1 MAAGSGVNSGTAARR
16 KSTDRSPA
24 ANSQSV
30 TSPPRPRANG
40 PSNGSADLAS
50 TDAGDTSGS
59 ASNTRKRRTSAR
71 NAAAAD
77 GANAESSSSSQQQQ
91 SNNNNTN
98 STDNNKDDD
107 HEDGDKN
114 TSSGKRRKRKK
125 VHHAC
130 VYCRRS
136 HMTCDEG
143 RPCQRCIK
151 RHIGHLCHDE
161 PRGPHPAGH
170 APSAVSAAIVDPAT
184 AAAAV
189 AAAMMPLGAVPYSPA
204 LAALAVNE
212 FSVISDFVHNFD
224 PGFASLMQGLDPLWV
239 ASRVNPSCLPGM
251 WRPCPCREWAAA
263 TRGMSGATPTSAATR
278 GQREESTAALRSGA
292 PPAAS
297 SAGTA
302 AGTAGPNDDKYLL
315 QLADPVAPKIEDR
328 LKAVINAKY
337 EAGQLQ
343 PYNYGRGYA
352 RLQRYLETHMSV
364 GSRHR
369 VMASLGSFR
378 PMFRQVAQ
386 SLTDMD
392 LILVEE
398 MFERLL
404 LDYDHLFS
412 AMGVPACLWRRTGEI
427 YKANHQF
434 ADLVGVPLDQLRDG
448 RVAIYELM
456 SEDAAVNYWDKFGGI
471 AFDPG
476 QKAVLTSCSL
486 KSKARDGRETVIPC
500 CFSFTI
506 RRDKY
511 NMPVMIVGNFLPTE
525 PAPVS
530 LTAIGTVA
538 GRPRFG

>member
-1 MAAGSGVNSGTAARR
+1 MG
-16 KSTDRSPA
+16 
-24 ANSQSV
+24 
-30 TSPPRPRANG
+30 G
-40 PSNGSADLAS
+40 PGGGFTPLSFAS
-50 TDAGDTSGS
+50 
-59 ASNTRKRRTSAR
+59 
-71 NAAAAD
+71 
-77 GANAESSSSSQQQQ
+77 E
-91 SNNNNTN
+91 
-98 STDNNKDDD
+98 
-107 HEDGDKN
+107 
-114 TSSGKRRKRKK
+114 
-125 VHHAC
+125 
-130 VYCRRS
+130 
-136 HMTCDEG
+136 
-143 RPCQRCIK
+143 
-151 RHIGHLCHDE
+151 
-161 PRGPHPAGH
+161 
-170 APSAVSAAIVDPAT
+170 
-184 AAAAV
+184 
-189 AAAMMPLGAVPYSPA
+189 
-204 LAALAVNE
+204 LAVNE

-224 PGFASLMQGLDPLWV
+224 PGFASLMQGLDPLSTGTGGAGGGASAGGNGESGPAGYDGSASGLDALGSQLGSFQGQSIMSAGDV
-239 ASRVNPSCLPGM
+239 ASMS
-251 WRPCPCREWAAA
+251 
-263 TRGMSGATPTSAATR
+263 MSGMGGSNTGDVRRDSYSGAASAATR

-506 RRDKY
+506 RRDNY